1 MIKRGG
7 SEECDNSENVF
18 NTIKLNGMISK
29 VKESQ
34 GEWFETFE
42 VGITWSGND
51 VSRGINK

>member
-42 VGITWSGND
+42 VGITWSGDD